1 MNHEGLVGKRI
12 LAVDDEED
20 VLAVIKE
27 QLEECEVTA
36 TVDYETARKH
46 LEEGAF
52 DLVMLDIMG
61 VRGFDLLD
69 LARRKR
75 IPAVILTAHSLTP
88 QSLQKAIDKGAYSF
102 LPKEELSRLS
112 ELIEEILEDV
122 ERGETHWPRLIGRLS
137 PRFRE
142 LWGQTWTE
150 VRFPPD
156 SKANW

>member
-20 VLAVIKE
+20 VLVIIQE
-27 QLEECEVTA
+27 QLGECDVTA
-36 TVDYETARKH
+36 AIDYETAKKY
-46 LEEGAF
+46 LEEDAF

-61 VRGFDLLD
+61 VQGFDLLD
-69 LARRKR
+69 LARQKHTA
-75 IPAVILTAHSLTP
+75 AVILTAHSLTP
-88 QSLQKAIDKGAYSF
+88 ESLQKAIDKGAYSF

-142 LWGQTWTE
+142 MWGQSWVE

-156 SKANW
+156 SKAS